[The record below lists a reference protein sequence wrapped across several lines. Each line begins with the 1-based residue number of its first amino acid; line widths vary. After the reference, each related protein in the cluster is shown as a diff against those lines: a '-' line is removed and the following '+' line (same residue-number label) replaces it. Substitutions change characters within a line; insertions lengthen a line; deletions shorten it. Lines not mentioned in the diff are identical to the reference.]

1 MEIILYFQQENKTP
15 YLQALQQVD
24 WSAARFLVSL
34 LEEDRFFTML
44 GGQGELLLL
53 MDGEELV
60 SFCTMTGQDSV
71 RDESLVPWIGFVHTA
86 PQHRGHRYAGL
97 VLERAQQL
105 AKAQGYDK
113 IYIATDEVGLY
124 EKYGFQYLEDRI
136 DYWGSLQQ
144 VLSKNL

>member
-1 MEIILYFQQENKTP
+1 MEIIHYFQQKNKTP
-15 YLQALQQVD
+15 FLQALRQID

-53 MDGEELV
+53 MDGTELV

-71 RDESLVPWIGFVHTA
+71 RDETLIPWIGFVYTC
-86 PQHRGHRYAGL
+86 PQRRGHRYANL
-97 VLERAQQL
+97 VLEQAQQI

-113 IYIATDEVGLY
+113 IYIATSEIGLY
-124 EKYGFQYLEDRI
+124 EKYGFQYQEDRI

-144 VLSKNL
+144 VLYKNL